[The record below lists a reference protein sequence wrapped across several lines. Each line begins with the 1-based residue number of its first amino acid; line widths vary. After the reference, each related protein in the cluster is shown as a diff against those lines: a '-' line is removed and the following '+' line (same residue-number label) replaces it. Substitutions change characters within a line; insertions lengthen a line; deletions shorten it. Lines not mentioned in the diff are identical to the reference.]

1 MQQTLKHIFML
12 KKEWVYFNF
21 QFRRLDSEF
30 MVLAR
35 LEKLLLKV
43 IFVYLQE
50 EGHGRFK
57 KDKTSKTVAFR
68 HHIEW
73 EQACVLGG
81 GGGGM

>member
-1 MQQTLKHIFML
+1 ML

-57 KDKTSKTVAFR
+57 KR
-68 HHIEW
+68 
-73 EQACVLGG
+73 
-81 GGGGM
+81 